1 MIPLQAIAATEP
13 TPGGYLLVL
22 GIVLPAA
29 AIIALF
35 VLGGRWGPRAAALML
50 AAQIAIALRVLS
62 FVWEAGQPL
71 VYVVGGWK
79 PPLGIALRADGISA
93 LMMLIAAIIAAAAAA
108 FAWRDYGPRADGQ
121 ERRASLVF
129 LSSLIA
135 IGAALNLL
143 FTSSDLFN
151 LYVGLELLT
160 FAAIPLVSL
169 KGSADTLRAALRY
182 LLFAVFGSML
192 YLLGIVLIYGA
203 YGTLDIA
210 MLAVRVRPDGVT
222 LMAAALATAG
232 LLAKTALF
240 PFHLWLPP
248 AHAGA
253 PAAASAVLSALVV
266 KGSLFLLVRL
276 WFDALPAMREPQ
288 AMQLLASLGAAA
300 VVIGSVSALAQA
312 RLKLLVA
319 YSTVAQI
326 GYMFFVFTLVPVTAG
341 DQWIAGTAWTG
352 GWMQVV
358 AHAFAKAAMFM
369 AAGMVAEALGHDR
382 INDLAGLAKRLPI
395 VALTFALSGLSLMGI
410 PPSGGFS
417 AKWMLLMAALGQG
430 HWFWAAVIIGGGVLA
445 GAYVFRVLGRMMAEP
460 QQVLA
465 AKPVGGTQQ
474 AVALGL
480 ACIALLLGFLPL
492 EPIGLLQIGR
502 LP

>member
-1 MIPLQAIAATEP
+1 MMPLQASAAVDP
-13 TPGGYLLVL
+13 TAGGFLLVL

-29 AIIALF
+29 AIVALF

-50 AAQIAIALRVLS
+50 AGQVLIALRVL
-62 FVWEAGQPL
+62 VLVVETGQPL
-71 VYVVGGWK
+71 GYVVGGWA

-93 LMMLIAAIIAAAAAA
+93 VMMLTASLIAAAAGA
-108 FAWRDYGPRADGQ
+108 FAWRDDGSAADGK

-129 LSSLIA
+129 LSSLLA

-143 FTSSDLFN
+143 FTSSDLFT

-160 FAAIPLVSL
+160 FAAIPIVSL
-169 KGSADTLRAALRY
+169 KGSAETLRAALRY
-182 LLFAVFGSML
+182 LLFAVFGSMF

-203 YGTLDIA
+203 HGTLDIA
-210 MLAVRVRPDGVT
+210 MLAARVKPDG
-222 LMAAALATAG
+222 LMLLAAGLATAG

-253 PAAASAVLSALVV
+253 PAAGSAVLSALVV
-266 KGSLFLLVRL
+266 KGSLFLLSRL
-276 WFDALPAMREPQ
+276 WFDALPALREPA

-300 VVIGSVSALAQA
+300 VIIGSISALAQA

-326 GYMFFVFTLVPVTAG
+326 GYMFFVFTLLPAVPGEA
-341 DQWIAGTAWTG
+341 WLSGTAWTG

-369 AAGMVAEALGHDR
+369 AAGVVAEALGHDR
-382 INDLAGLAKRLPI
+382 ISDLGGLARRLPL
-395 VALTFALSGLSLMGI
+395 VVLTFAVSGLSLMGI

-430 HWFWAAVIIGGGVLA
+430 HWFWAAVIITGGVLA

-460 QQVLA
+460 RHGLTVT
-465 AKPVGGTQQ
+465 PVVGMQQ

-480 ACIALLLGFLPL
+480 ACIALALGLLPL
-492 EPIGLLQIGR
+492 GPMSVLGIGR
-502 LP
+502 VP

>member
-1 MIPLQAIAATEP
+1 MPLAPLAAPDP
-13 TPGGYLLVL
+13 TAGGVLLVL
-22 GIVLPAA
+22 AIVLPAL
-29 AIIALF
+29 AIVALF
-35 VLGGRWGPRAAALML
+35 LLGGRWGPRAAALTL
-50 AAQIAIALRVLS
+50 AVQIGLALRVL
-62 FVWEAGQPL
+62 FLIRETGQPL
-71 VYVVGGWK
+71 VYAVGGFA

-93 LMMLIAAIIAAAAAA
+93 VMMLTASLIAAAAAL
-108 FAWRDYGPRADGQ
+108 FSWRDYGTRRDGQ
-121 ERRASLVF
+121 EQRAPLVF
-129 LSSLIA
+129 LSALLA

-143 FTSSDLFN
+143 FTSADLFN

-160 FAAIPLVSL
+160 FAAIPIVSL
-169 KGSADTLRAALRY
+169 KGSAETLRAALRY

-210 MLAVRVRPDGVT
+210 MLAERARPDGVT
-222 LMAAALATAG
+222 LLAAGLATAG

-253 PAAASAVLSALVV
+253 PAAGSAVLSALVV
-266 KGSLFLLVRL
+266 KGSLFLLMRL
-276 WFDALPAMREPQ
+276 WFDALPALREPA
-288 AMQLLASLGAAA
+288 AMQLLAGLGAAA
-300 VVIGSVSALAQA
+300 VIIGSLSALAQA

-326 GYMFFVFTLVPVTAG
+326 GYMFFVFTLVPMAPAES
-341 DQWIAGTAWTG
+341 WIAATAWTG

-382 INDLAGLAKRLPI
+382 INDLGGLARRLPL
-395 VALTFALSGLSLMGI
+395 VALIFAVSGLSLMGI

-430 HWFWAAVIIGGGVLA
+430 HWLWAAAIAGGGVLA
-445 GAYVFRVLGRMMAEP
+445 GAYVFRVIGRMMAEP
-460 QQVLA
+460 PEALVT
-465 AKPVGGTQQ
+465 KPIGGGQQ
-474 AVALGL
+474 AVALALAVVAVALGL
-480 ACIALLLGFLPL
+480 LPL
-492 EPIGLLQIGR
+492 APADVLSIGR
-502 LP
+502 AP

>member
-1 MIPLQAIAATEP
+1 
-13 TPGGYLLVL
+13 V
-22 GIVLPAA
+22 
-29 AIIALF
+29 
-35 VLGGRWGPRAAALML
+35 
-50 AAQIAIALRVLS
+50 IALRVLML
-62 FVWEAGQPL
+62 VWETGQPL
-71 VYVVGGWK
+71 VYVVGGWA
-79 PPLGIALRADGISA
+79 PPLGITLRADGISA
-93 LMMLIAAIIAAAAAA
+93 VMMLTCALIAAAAGA
-108 FAWRDYGPRADGQ
+108 FAWRDYGPREDGK

-129 LSSLIA
+129 LSSLLA

-169 KGSADTLRAALRY
+169 KGSAETLRAALRY

-210 MLAVRVRPDGVT
+210 MLASRVKPDGIT
-222 LMAAALATAG
+222 FLAAALATAG

-253 PAAASAVLSALVV
+253 PAGASAVLSALVV

-276 WFDALPAMREPQ
+276 WFDALPALREPA

-300 VVIGSVSALAQA
+300 VIIGSISALRQS

-326 GYMFFVFTLVPVTAG
+326 GYMFFVFTLVPVAAAEP
-341 DQWIAGTAWTG
+341 WLAGTAWTG

-369 AAGMVAEALGHDR
+369 AAGLVAEALGHDR
-382 INDLAGLAKRLPI
+382 INDLAGLAKRLPL
-395 VALTFALSGLSLMGI
+395 VALTFAVSGLSLMGI

-417 AKWMLLMAALGQG
+417 AKWMLLLAALGEG
-430 HWFWAAVIIGGGVLA
+430 HWLWAAVIIAGGVLA
-445 GAYVFRVLGRMMAEP
+445 GAYVFRVIGRMMAEP
-460 QQVLA
+460 AQAVSL
-465 AKPVGGTQQ
+465 KPVAATQQ
-474 AVALGL
+474 AIALGL
-480 ACIALLLGFLPL
+480 ACVAVLLGLLPL

-502 LP
+502 GP

>member
-1 MIPLQAIAATEP
+1 MTPLQALAATDP
-13 TPGGYLLVL
+13 TAGGHLLVL
-22 GIVLPAA
+22 AIVLPGA

-50 AAQIAIALRVLS
+50 AVQILIALRVL
-62 FVWEAGQPL
+62 FLVWGMGQPL
-71 VYVVGGWK
+71 SYVVGGWA

-93 LMMLIAAIIAAAAAA
+93 IMMLTSALIAAAAAF
-108 FAWRDYGPRADGQ
+108 FAWRDYGPRADGK

-129 LSSLIA
+129 LSSLLA
-135 IGAALNLL
+135 IGSALNLL

-169 KGSADTLRAALRY
+169 KGSAETLRAALRY

-203 YGTLDIA
+203 YGTLDIT
-210 MLAVRVRPDGVT
+210 MLATRVQPDAIT
-222 LMAAALATAG
+222 LLAAGLATAG

-266 KGSLFLLVRL
+266 KGSLFLLMRL
-276 WFDALPAMREPQ
+276 WFDALPSIRAPE

-300 VVIGSVSALAQA
+300 VILGSVSALAQA

-326 GYMFFVFTLVPVTAG
+326 GYMFFVFTLAPSTPA
-341 DQWIAGTAWTG
+341 DAWLAGTAWTG

-382 INDLAGLAKRLPI
+382 INDLAGLARRLPL
-395 VALTFALSGLSLMGI
+395 VTLTFAVSGLSLMGI

-417 AKWMLLMAALGQG
+417 AKWMLLLAALAQG
-430 HWFWAAVIIGGGVLA
+430 HWVWAAVIIGGGVLA
-445 GAYVFRVLGRMMAEP
+445 GAYVFRVIGRMMAEP
-460 QQVLA
+460 AQDLGV
-465 AKPVGGTQQ
+465 KPVARSQQ

-480 ACIALLLGFLPL
+480 ACVAVALGFLPL
-492 EPIGLLQIGR
+492 EPVGLLQIGR
-502 LP
+502 GP

>member
-1 MIPLQAIAATEP
+1 
-13 TPGGYLLVL
+13 
-22 GIVLPAA
+22 VLPAV
-29 AIIALF
+29 AIVALF
-35 VLGGRWGPRAAALML
+35 VLGGRWGPRAVVLTL
-50 AAQIAIALRVLS
+50 AVQIVIALAVL
-62 FVWEAGQPL
+62 FLIQETGQPL
-71 VYVVGGWK
+71 VYVVGGWA

-93 LMMLIAAIIAAAAAA
+93 IMMLTASLIAAAAAG
-108 FAWRDYGPRADGQ
+108 FAWRDYGAQAEGK
-121 ERRASLVF
+121 ERRSALVF
-129 LSSLIA
+129 LSSLLA
-135 IGAALNLL
+135 IGSALNLL
-143 FTSSDLFN
+143 FTSADLFN

-160 FAAIPLVSL
+160 FAAIPIVSL
-169 KGSADTLRAALRY
+169 KGSAETLRAALRY
-182 LLFAVFGSML
+182 LLFAVFGSMF

-210 MLAVRVRPDGVT
+210 MLAARVRPDGVT
-222 LMAAALATAG
+222 LLAAGLATAG

-253 PAAASAVLSALVV
+253 PAAGSAILSALVV

-276 WFDALPAMREPQ
+276 WFDAFPAIREPA
-288 AMQLLASLGAAA
+288 AMQLLAALGAAA
-300 VVIGSVSALAQA
+300 VILGSLSALAQA

-326 GYMFFVFTLVPVTAG
+326 GYMFFVFTLVPTAP
-341 DQWIAGTAWTG
+341 DESWIAATAWTG

-382 INDLAGLAKRLPI
+382 IDDLAGLAKKLPL
-395 VALTFALSGLSLMGI
+395 VALTFAVSGLSLMGI

-445 GAYVFRVLGRMMAEP
+445 GAYVFRVIGKMMAEP
-460 QQVLA
+460 PQGLA
-465 AKPVGGTQQ
+465 AKPVSGGQQ

-480 ACIALLLGFLPL
+480 AGIAVVLGLLPL

-502 LP
+502 GP

>member
-1 MIPLQAIAATEP
+1 MMPLQSIAATDP
-13 TPGGYLLVL
+13 APGGYLLVL
-22 GIVLPAA
+22 AIVLPAA

-35 VLGGRWGPRAAALML
+35 ALGGRMGPRAAALML
-50 AAQIAIALRVLS
+50 AVQIVIALRVL
-62 FVWEAGQPL
+62 FLVWETGQPIA
-71 VYVVGGWK
+71 YVVGGWT

-93 LMMLIAAIIAAAAAA
+93 IMMLTSAIVAAAAAI
-108 FAWRDYGPRADGQ
+108 FAWRDYGPRLDGK

-129 LSSLIA
+129 LSSLLA
-135 IGAALNLL
+135 IGSALNLL

-169 KGSADTLRAALRY
+169 KGSAETLRAALRY

-192 YLLGIVLIYGA
+192 YLLGIVLVYGA

-210 MLAVRVRPDGVT
+210 MLAARVQPDGIT
-222 LMAAALATAG
+222 LLAAGLATAG

-266 KGSLFLLVRL
+266 KGSLFLLMRL
-276 WFDALPAMREPQ
+276 WFDALPPIRAPE

-300 VVIGSVSALAQA
+300 VILGSVSALAQA

-326 GYMFFVFTLVPVTAG
+326 GYMFFIFTLAPSAPG
-341 DQWIAGTAWTG
+341 EAALAGTAWTG

-382 INDLAGLAKRLPI
+382 INDLGGLARRLPL
-395 VALTFALSGLSLMGI
+395 VTLTFAVSGLSLMGI

-417 AKWMLLMAALGQG
+417 AKWMLLMAALAQG
-430 HWFWAAVIIGGGVLA
+430 HWVWAAVIICGGVLA
-445 GAYVFRVLGRMMAEP
+445 GAYVFRVIGRMMAEP
-460 QQVLA
+460 PQDVGV
-465 AKPVGGTQQ
+465 KPVARTQQ

-480 ACIALLLGFLPL
+480 ACVAVALGFLPL
-492 EPIGLLQIGR
+492 EPASLLQIGR
-502 LP
+502 GP

>member
-1 MIPLQAIAATEP
+1 M

-22 GIVLPAA
+22 SIVLPVG

-35 VLGGRWGPRAAALML
+35 VLGGRAGPRAAALML
-50 AAQIAIALRVLS
+50 AAQIVIALRVL
-62 FVWEAGQPL
+62 FLVWDSGQPL
-71 VYVVGGWK
+71 VYVVGGWQ
-79 PPLGIALRADGISA
+79 PPLGIMLRADGIA
-93 LMMLIAAIIAAAAAA
+93 AIMMLTSAIIAAAAGA
-108 FAWRDYGPRADGQ
+108 FAWRDYGPQLDGKEHRAT
-121 ERRASLVF
+121 LVF
-129 LSSLIA
+129 LASLLA

-169 KGSADTLRAALRY
+169 KGSAETLRAALRY

-192 YLLGIVLIYGA
+192 YLLGIVLIYSA
-203 YGTLDIA
+203 YGTLDIT
-210 MLAVRVRPDGVT
+210 MLASQVRPDAIT
-222 LMAAALATAG
+222 LLAAGLATAG

-266 KGSLFLLVRL
+266 KGSLFLLMRL
-276 WFDALPAMREPQ
+276 WFDAFPAIREPQ

-300 VVIGSVSALAQA
+300 VILGSISALAQA

-326 GYMFFVFTLVPVTAG
+326 GYMFFVFTLMPTAG
-341 DQWIAGTAWTG
+341 GDAAIAATAWTG
-352 GWMQVV
+352 GWMQIV
-358 AHAFAKAAMFM
+358 AHAFAKASMFM
-369 AAGMVAEALGHDR
+369 AAGMVADAMGHDR
-382 INDLAGLAKRLPI
+382 INGLAGLSKRLPLVTLI
-395 VALTFALSGLSLMGI
+395 FAVSGLSLMGI

-417 AKWMLLMAALGQG
+417 AKWLLLLAALSEG
-430 HWFWAAVIIGGGVLA
+430 HWLWAMVIIAGGVLA
-445 GAYVFRVLGRMMAEP
+445 GAYVFRVIAQMMAEP
-460 QQVLA
+460 AQAVSV
-465 AKPVGGTQQ
+465 KPVPATQQ
-474 AVALGL
+474 AIALGL
-480 ACIALLLGFLPL
+480 ACVAVLLGLLPL
-492 EPIGLLQIGR
+492 EPLGLLQIGR
-502 LP
+502 LL

>member
-1 MIPLQAIAATEP
+1 MIPLQAMATPMP
-13 TPGGYLLVL
+13 TDGGALLVL
-22 GIVLPAA
+22 SIVLPAV
-29 AIIALF
+29 AIVALF
-35 VLGGRWGPRAAALML
+35 VLGGRWGPRAAAVFL
-50 AAQIAIALRVLS
+50 AVQVLIALRIL
-62 FVWEAGQPL
+62 FIVWESGEPIA
-71 VYVVGGWK
+71 YVVGGFA

-93 LMMLIAAIIAAAAAA
+93 IMMLTASLIAAAAAR
-108 FAWRDYGPRADGQ
+108 FAWRDYGSEAGGK

-129 LSSLIA
+129 LSSLLA

-160 FAAIPLVSL
+160 FAAIPIVSL
-169 KGSADTLRAALRY
+169 KGSGETLRAALRY

-210 MLAVRVRPDGVT
+210 MLASSARPDGIT
-222 LMAAALATAG
+222 LLAAGLATAG

-253 PAAASAVLSALVV
+253 PAAGSAVLSALVV
-266 KGSLFLLVRL
+266 KGSLFLLMRL
-276 WFDALPAMREPQ
+276 WFDALPMLRAPE

-300 VVIGSVSALAQA
+300 VILGSISALRQA

-326 GYMFFVFTLVPVTAG
+326 GYMFFVFTLVPIAAG
-341 DQWIAGTAWTG
+341 EASLAATAWTG

-382 INDLAGLAKRLPI
+382 IDNLAGLAKRLPF
-395 VALTFALSGLSLMGI
+395 VALAFGLSGLSLMGL

-417 AKWMLLMAALGQG
+417 AKWMLLLSALGQG
-430 HWFWAAVIIGGGVLA
+430 HWFWALIIIAGGVLA
-445 GAYVFRVLGRMMAEP
+445 GAYVFRVLGRMMAAEP
-460 QQVLA
+460 QGLTVSSVSA
-465 AKPVGGTQQ
+465 TQQ

-480 ACIALLLGFLPL
+480 AVMALMLGLLPL
-492 EPIGLLQIGR
+492 APLDVLLIGR
-502 LP
+502 AP

>member
-1 MIPLQAIAATEP
+1 MMPLQALAGSEP

-22 GIVLPAA
+22 AIVLPAA
-29 AIIALF
+29 GIIAQF
-35 VLGGRWGPRAAALML
+35 VLGGRAGPRAAAAVL
-50 AAQIAIALRVLS
+50 AMQIVIALRVLS
-62 FVWEAGQPL
+62 LVWGSGQPL
-71 VYVVGGWK
+71 IYVVGGWK

-93 LMMLIAAIIAAAAAA
+93 IMMLTCALIAAAAVL
-108 FAWRDYGPRADGQ
+108 FAWRDYGPQPDGQ
-121 ERRASLVF
+121 ERRSSLVF
-129 LSSLIA
+129 LSALLA
-135 IGAALNLL
+135 ICSALNVL

-169 KGSADTLRAALRY
+169 KGEAETLRAALRY

-203 YGTLDIA
+203 YGTLDIG
-210 MLAVRVRPDGVT
+210 MLAGRARPDAIT
-222 LMAAALATAG
+222 LLAAGLATAG

-240 PFHLWLPP
+240 PFHIWLPP

-276 WFDALPAMREPQ
+276 WFDALPAIREPA
-288 AMQLLASLGAAA
+288 AMQLLAGLGAAA
-300 VVIGSVSALAQA
+300 VILGSVTALRQL

-326 GYMFFVFTLVPVTAG
+326 GYMVFMFTLVPVMPGEA
-341 DQWIAGTAWTG
+341 WLAGTAWTG
-352 GWMQVV
+352 GWMQIV

-369 AAGMVAEALGHDR
+369 AAGMVADAMGHDR
-382 INDLAGLAKRLPI
+382 IGELAGIARKLPVVTLA
-395 VALTFALSGLSLMGI
+395 FGLSGLSLMGI

-417 AKWMLLMAALGQG
+417 AKWMLLLAALTEG
-430 HWFWAAVIIGGGVLA
+430 HWLCAGVIIAGGILA
-445 GAYVFRVLGRMMAEP
+445 GAYVFRVLGQMMTEP
-460 QQVLA
+460 SQALAIKPVASLQQV
-465 AKPVGGTQQ
+465 
-474 AVALGL
+474 VALAL
-480 ACIALLLGFLPL
+480 AGVAVLLGFLPL
-492 EPIGLLQIGR
+492 QPIDLLQIGR
-502 LP
+502 FP

>member
-1 MIPLQAIAATEP
+1 MPLQAIAASAP
-13 TPGGYLLVL
+13 TAGGYLLVL
-22 GIVLPAA
+22 AIVLPAV
-29 AIIALF
+29 AIVALF
-35 VLGGRWGPRAAALML
+35 MLGGRWGPRAAALAL
-50 AAQIAIALRVLS
+50 AVQILIALRVLGL
-62 FVWEAGQPL
+62 VWVTGQPL
-71 VYVVGGWK
+71 VYVVGGFA

-93 LMMLIAAIIAAAAAA
+93 VMMLTSALIAAAAALY
-108 FAWRDYGPRADGQ
+108 AWRDYGPQPDGA
-121 ERRASLVF
+121 ERRSSLVF
-129 LSSLIA
+129 LSALLA

-151 LYVGLELLT
+151 LYVGLELVT
-160 FAAIPLVSL
+160 FAAIPIVSL

-192 YLLGIVLIYGA
+192 YLLGIVLLYGV

-210 MLAVRVRPDGVT
+210 MLAARVRPDGVT
-222 LMAAALATAG
+222 LLAAGLATAG

-253 PAAASAVLSALVV
+253 PAAGSAVLSALVV
-266 KGSLFLLVRL
+266 KGSLFLLMRL
-276 WFDALPAMREPQ
+276 WFDALPAIREPA

-300 VVIGSVSALAQA
+300 VIFGSIAALRQP

-326 GYMFFVFTLVPVTAG
+326 GYMFFVFTLVPVVPGESWLA
-341 DQWIAGTAWTG
+341 QTAWTG
-352 GWMQVV
+352 GWMQIV

-382 INDLAGLAKRLPI
+382 IGDLAGLGKRLPL
-395 VALTFALSGLSLMGI
+395 VMLAFAVSGLSLMGI

-417 AKWMLLMAALGQG
+417 AKWLLLMAALAQG
-430 HWFWAAVIIGGGVLA
+430 HWLWAMVIVTGGLLA
-445 GAYVFRVLGRMMAEP
+445 GAYVFRVLGQMMTQP
-460 QQVLA
+460 PPNLA
-465 AKPVGGTQQ
+465 VRAVSGTQQ

-480 ACIALLLGFLPL
+480 ACAAVLLGLLPL
-492 EPIGLLQIGR
+492 EPAAILEIGR
-502 LP
+502 AP

>member
-1 MIPLQAIAATEP
+1 MPLQSLAATDP

-22 GIVLPAA
+22 AIVLPAA

-35 VLGGRWGPRAAALML
+35 ALGGRAGPRAAALML
-50 AAQIAIALRVLS
+50 AVQILIALRVL
-62 FVWEAGQPL
+62 FLVWETGQPL
-71 VYVVGGWK
+71 AYVVGGWT

-93 LMMLIAAIIAAAAAA
+93 IMMLTCALIAAAAAI
-108 FAWRDYGPRADGQ
+108 FAWRDYGPRADGA

-129 LSSLIA
+129 LASLLT
-135 IGAALNLL
+135 IGSALNLL

-169 KGSADTLRAALRY
+169 KGSAETLRAALRY

-203 YGTLDIA
+203 YGTLDIT
-210 MLAVRVRPDGVT
+210 MLATRVKPDEIT
-222 LMAAALATAG
+222 LLAAGLATAG

-266 KGSLFLLVRL
+266 KGSLFLLARL
-276 WFDALPAMREPQ
+276 WFDALPLIREPA

-300 VVIGSVSALAQA
+300 VILGSVSALAQT

-326 GYMFFVFTLVPVTAG
+326 GYMFFVFTLVPLSGGEA
-341 DQWIAGTAWTG
+341 WLAGTAWTG

-369 AAGMVAEALGHDR
+369 AAGIVAEALGHDR
-382 INDLAGLAKRLPI
+382 INDLAGLARRLPV
-395 VALTFALSGLSLMGI
+395 VALTFAVSGLSLMGI

-417 AKWMLLMAALGQG
+417 AKWMLLMAALAQG
-430 HWFWAAVIIGGGVLA
+430 HWFWAAVIIAGGVLA

-460 QQVLA
+460 QQGLA
-465 AKPVGGTQQ
+465 AKPVAGTQQ

-480 ACIALLLGFLPL
+480 ACIAVALGFLPL
-492 EPIGLLQIGR
+492 EPMGLLQIGR
-502 LP
+502 GP

>member
-1 MIPLQAIAATEP
+1 MMALQPIAAADP
-13 TPGGYLLVL
+13 TAGGSLLVL
-22 GIVLPAA
+22 GIVLPAV
-29 AIIALF
+29 AIVALF

-50 AAQIAIALRVLS
+50 GVQVLIALRVL
-62 FVWEAGQPL
+62 FLVGETGQPL
-71 VYVVGGWK
+71 VYVVGGWT

-93 LMMLIAAIIAAAAAA
+93 VMMLTASLIAAAAAG
-108 FAWRDYGPRADGQ
+108 FAWRDYGPQAEGK
-121 ERRASLVF
+121 ERRAPLVF
-129 LSSLIA
+129 LSALLA

-143 FTSSDLFN
+143 FTSADLFN

-160 FAAIPLVSL
+160 FAAIPIVSL
-169 KGSADTLRAALRY
+169 KGSAETLRAALRY

-210 MLAVRVRPDGVT
+210 MLAARIRPDGVT
-222 LMAAALATAG
+222 LLAAGLATAG

-253 PAAASAVLSALVV
+253 PAAGSAVLSALVV
-266 KGSLFLLVRL
+266 KGSLFLIVRL
-276 WFDALPAMREPQ
+276 WFDALPAIREPA

-300 VVIGSVSALAQA
+300 VILGSLSALRQA

-326 GYMFFVFTLVPVTAG
+326 GYMFFVFTLVPAAPAET
-341 DQWIAGTAWTG
+341 WIAATAWTG

-382 INDLAGLAKRLPI
+382 IDDLAGLAKKLPL
-395 VALTFALSGLSLMGI
+395 VALTFAVSGLSLMGI

-430 HWFWAAVIIGGGVLA
+430 HWFWALVIIAGGVLA

-460 QQVLA
+460 PQNLA
-465 AKPVGGTQQ
+465 ARPVSGGQQ
-474 AVALGL
+474 GVALALALVSVVLGL
-480 ACIALLLGFLPL
+480 LPL
-492 EPIGLLQIGR
+492 EPAAVLLIGR
-502 LP
+502 GP